1 MSPAQRQ
8 RLKEAL
14 ESLAQE
20 LSARA
25 PVQIEPNR
33 TDEARAGG
41 DEDSQPLNEME
52 QAIASSRNRIAAAT
66 LLRVEKALRKLRE
79 NPDDFGLCE
88 DCEEDLPP
96 KRLEAMPY
104 AELCVPCQG
113 KRDSLRS
120 GHTRKSL
127 TDFS

>member
-14 ESLAQE
+14 ESLARE
-20 LSARA
+20 LATRS
-25 PVQIEPNR
+25 PLQIEPNR

-41 DEDSQPLNEME
+41 DEDSQPLNEMQ
-52 QAIASSRNRIAAAT
+52 QAIASSRNRVAAAT

-79 NPDDFGLCE
+79 APEDFGLCE

-113 KRDSLRS
+113 KRDALRS